1 MANELDEA
9 MASQYTGNFLDA
21 SDLMKRG
28 TVTLT
33 ISGVVAPGTEKDAGG
48 KSIKPAILAFEKAK
62 KRLILN
68 KTNQKVIAM
77 AHGSKAS
84 EWTGKSITLCVRWLE
99 KAFGQF
105 NVPVIRVVPPEGTEL
120 TFSMRSKY
128 GAAESFAKPQRQPG
142 E

>member
-1 MANELDEA
+1 MANDLDEA

-21 SDLMKRG
+21 TDIMKRG

-33 ISGVVAPGTEKDAGG
+33 ISGVVAPGSEKDATG
-48 KSIKPAILAFEKAK
+48 KSIKPAIVSFEKAK

-77 AHGSKAS
+77 AHGAKAS
-84 EWTGKSITLCVRWLE
+84 EWAGKQITLCVRYLE

-105 NVPVIRVVPPEGTEL
+105 NVPVIRVVPPEGMDL

-128 GAAESFAKPQRQPG
+128 GSATSFAKPQREPG